1 MLDKIISPC
10 QSAFV
15 SGNWIGENQVIV
27 KKLMHSFKTR
37 KVKDE
42 FIAIKMDLQ
51 KAYNR
56 INWSFL
62 NIVLSKLGFSPTF
75 ISWILQCVT
84 TVSSSVVV
92 NGGKSKH
99 FSPSRGLRQG
109 DPVSPYLFILS
120 RYSLKAC

>member
-1 MLDKIISPC
+1 M
-10 QSAFV
+10 
-15 SGNWIGENQVIV
+15 

-99 FSPSRGLRQG
+99 FSPSRGLRKG

>member
-1 MLDKIISPC
+1 MRPMLDKIISPC

-27 KKLMHSFKTR
+27 KELMHSFKTR

-51 KAYNR
+51 KAYDR

-62 NIVLSKLGFSPTF
+62 T
-75 ISWILQCVT
+75 
-84 TVSSSVVV
+84 
-92 NGGKSKH
+92 
-99 FSPSRGLRQG
+99 
-109 DPVSPYLFILS
+109 
-120 RYSLKAC
+120 